1 MKRALIA
8 TLLLAMPPTALWAAG
23 VAKSGTVGDLRK
35 RDLQLGSEVKVP
47 GTAAKAMENYQR
59 FLELQNTDPLL
70 RAEALRRLGD
80 LSLESGELERMTNE
94 VTLVDIQGGEAIRL
108 YGTLLKAYPDYAR
121 NDQVLYQLARAYETT
136 GQAEKALA
144 TLDAIV
150 QKYPKTRELGEV
162 HFRRGEL
169 LFSAKRYAD
178 AQAAYEAVIDR
189 GASGSAFYEQSLYKH
204 GWSLFK
210 QALNEESLP
219 SFAKVLDL
227 KLLPA
232 RSAGTAR
239 DLDKLARADRELV
252 DDTLRVTSIA
262 YSYLDGADTLTSF
275 LKKRGEVPYSWLMYS
290 RLGDLYVEKQRYQD
304 AATTY
309 RAYVVGHPIDSHAP
323 SLSMQAIEA
332 YRKGG
337 FADLVVDGKTEYAST
352 YGFSQPFWKGRQRA
366 DYPEV
371 VNELKT
377 NLKDLSQHFHATA
390 QKSKRIED
398 YNVAAHWYRERLSSF
413 PDDAESADT
422 NYMLAEALFE
432 SRQFAEAATEYEH
445 SAYQYPTGA
454 RSATAAYAAL
464 VAYKNQEELL
474 PAADKAAW
482 HARATDSGLKFAE
495 TFPAHPESA
504 VVMTRAA
511 EDLYA
516 AKDSVRAVQVAEKL
530 LARMPPV
537 DLPKQRIAFTI
548 IGQTAFNAA
557 QFDKA
562 ETAFSS
568 ALSQTTPGQAER
580 TDLIERLAESV
591 YKQGE
596 AKRTAG
602 DDAGSANDFLRVA
615 QLAPTSKVVPTA
627 RYDAAAALVKSKQW
641 DRAIAVFESYR
652 RDYPNS
658 QYSKEITRNLA
669 VAYVEAGKPAQA
681 AVEFEAIAATPGE
694 DGAVTREALTR
705 AADLYETAGN
715 SPRSISLLEQ
725 LVAKFPT
732 PVADAV
738 ETRFRLAEAARK
750 SGNSER
756 LRYWRTEIVKADA
769 SAGAGRTDRTRFL
782 AAGAKLEL
790 VQPLRDEFRAI
801 KLTAPLKKSLA
812 AKKRSLDV
820 SMKAYQDVAAYNV
833 ASTTTAAT
841 FEMAELYH
849 VLARDLM
856 ASERPRKLSADERE
870 QYDSLLEEQAYPLE
884 EQSITVHEL
893 NTVRTVDGVYDE
905 SVQKSFKVLAEM
917 KPGRYGKV
925 EQTTQI
931 AEQAE
936 AEETALRATTDKQPD
951 NAVAWSELG
960 VALRMRG
967 KFVEARGAYEKA
979 LAVDPTQAA
988 AHRNLGVLLDLYL
1001 NEPVAALPE
1010 FEKYRELSGEEKPV
1024 SGWIAELRARTGIK
1038 APVPT
1043 PAPTAE
1049 PDAATPAAAD
1059 ATAAASAAP
1068 TTEVAK

>member
-1 MKRALIA
+1 MKRALTIMSA
-8 TLLLAMPPTALWAAG
+8 LSLMLLTPLTLWAAG
-23 VAKSGTVGDLRK
+23 AAAKPGTVGELRK
-35 RDLQLGSEVKVP
+35 RDLQLSADVKVP
-47 GTAAKAMENYQR
+47 GTAVKAMENYQR
-59 FLELQNTDPLL
+59 FLQLQNTDPKL

-80 LSLESGELERMTNE
+80 LSLESGELERLTSE
-94 VTLVDIQGGEAIRL
+94 VAAVDVQGGEAIRL
-108 YGTLLKAYPDYAR
+108 YGTLLKAYPDYVR

-136 GQAEKALA
+136 GQSEKALS
-144 TLDAIV
+144 TLNSIV
-150 QKYPKTRELGEV
+150 QKYPNMRELGEV

-169 LFSAKRYAD
+169 LFSAKRYVD
-178 AQAAYEAVIDR
+178 AQAAYEAVIER
-189 GASGSAFYEQSLYKH
+189 GANGSAFYEQSLYKH

-210 QALNEESLP
+210 QALNEESLS

-227 KLLPA
+227 KLL
-232 RSAGTAR
+232 RGAGTAR
-239 DLDKLARADRELV
+239 ELDKLSRADRELV
-252 DDTLRVTSIA
+252 DDTLRVSSIA
-262 YSYLDGADTLTSF
+262 YSYLDGADTLTAF

-304 AATTY
+304 AATAY
-309 RAYVVGHPIDSHAP
+309 RAYVVGHPRDAHAP

-337 FADLVVDGKTEYAST
+337 FADLVIDGKIEYANT
-352 YGFSQPFWKGRQRA
+352 YGFSRSLWQGRQRTE
-366 DYPEV
+366 YPEV

-377 NLKDLSQHFHATA
+377 NLRDLSQHFHAIA

-398 YNVAAHWYRERLSSF
+398 YNVAARWYRERLSSF
-413 PDDAESADT
+413 PDDAESAET

-432 SRQFAEAATEYEH
+432 SRQYAEAATEYEH
-445 SAYQYPTGA
+445 SAYKYPMGA

-474 PAADKAAW
+474 PVADKAAW
-482 HARATDSGLKFAE
+482 HVRAIDSGLKFAD
-495 TFPAHPESA
+495 TFPLHPESA
-504 VVMTRAA
+504 AVMTRAA

-530 LARMPPV
+530 LARLPPV

-557 QFDKA
+557 QFEKA
-562 ETAFSS
+562 ETAFSN
-568 ALSQTTPGQAER
+568 ALAQTTVGQAER
-580 TDLIERLAESV
+580 SDLIERLAESV

-602 DDAGSANDFLRVA
+602 DDAGAANDFLRVA

-627 RYDAAAALVKSKQW
+627 RYDAAAALVKGKQW
-641 DRAIAVFESYR
+641 NRAITVLEGYR
-652 RDYPNS
+652 RDYPKNE
-658 QYSKEITRNLA
+658 YSKDITRNLA
-669 VAYVEAGKPAQA
+669 VAYVEVGKPSQA
-681 AVEFEAIAATPGE
+681 AVEFEAIATMPGE
-694 DGAVTREALTR
+694 DAAVTREALIQ
-705 AADLYETAGN
+705 AADLYEKAGN
-715 SPRSISLLEQ
+715 GTRSIALLEQ

-732 PVADAV
+732 PVVDAI

-756 LRYWRTEIVKADA
+756 LRYWRTEIVKSDA
-769 SAGAGRTDRTRFL
+769 LAGAGRTDRTRFL

-812 AKKRSLDV
+812 VKKQSLDIA
-820 SMKAYQDVAAYNV
+820 MKAYQAVAAYNV
-833 ASTTTAAT
+833 ASATTAAT
-841 FEMAELYH
+841 YEMAELYR

-856 ASERPRKLSADERE
+856 ASERPKKLSADERE

-884 EQSITVHEL
+884 EQAITVHEL
-893 NTVRTVDGVYDE
+893 NTARTVDGVYDE

-917 KPGRYGKV
+917 KSGRYGKV
-925 EQTTQI
+925 EQTTQMP
-931 AEQAE
+931 EQAE
-936 AEETALRATTDKQPD
+936 AAEIALRATTEKQPD
-951 NAVAWSELG
+951 NAIAWSELG

-967 KFVEARGAYEKA
+967 KFAEARDAYEKA
-979 LAVDPTQAA
+979 VAMDPTQAA

-1001 NEPVAALPE
+1001 NEPAAALSE
-1010 FEKYRELSGEEKPV
+1010 FEKYRELSGEDKPV

-1043 PAPTAE
+1043 SAPDTGTVPVGVTASPTAE
-1049 PDAATPAAAD
+1049 
-1059 ATAAASAAP
+1059 
-1068 TTEVAK
+1068 VAK